1 MDTIS
6 RENNTSYL
14 PFAGLIAGLI
24 ALILAIVGL
33 VQVNKLKTA
42 NQTFQDEQT
51 AKVSS
56 IESTASAASAAA
68 SAATSAV
75 DGATRSI
82 SGLQRSTQE
91 AFGQVAGEI
100 TRINGE
106 IVKIQESGAKPKVA
120 AKDPKAPA
128 GAAAAAAP
136 AVAGP
141 NEYVIV
147 GGDTG
152 AKIARAKGVSLA
164 DLISVNPGVNWTG
177 LKVGQKVKIPAK

>member
-24 ALILAIVGL
+24 ALILAIIGL
-33 VQVNKLKTA
+33 VQVSKVKAA
-42 NQTFQDEQT
+42 NQAFQEEQVT
-51 AKVSS
+51 KVAA
-56 IESTASAASAAA
+56 IESTASAAAE
-68 SAATSAV
+68 
-75 DGATRSI
+75 GAKTQI
-82 SGLQRSTQE
+82 AGLQRSTQD

-106 IVKIQESGAKPKVA
+106 IVKIQESAAKPKVSKD
-120 AKDPKAPA
+120 AKA
-128 GAAAAAAP
+128 GP

-141 NEYVIV
+141 DEYVIA

-152 AKIARAKGVSLA
+152 AKIARAKGVSLP
-164 DLISVNPGVNWTG
+164 DLIAVNPGVNWTA
-177 LKVGQKVKIPAK
+177 LKVGQKVKLPKK

>member
-14 PFAGLIAGLI
+14 PFAGLIAGVI

-33 VQVNKLKTA
+33 VQVSKMKAA
-42 NQTFQDEQT
+42 NEAVHEEQS
-51 AKVSS
+51 AKFAAV
-56 IESTASAASAAA
+56 EASA

-75 DGATRSI
+75 EGATRSI

-106 IVKIQESGAKPKVA
+106 IVKIQEAAAKPKVA
-120 AKDPKAPA
+120 AKA
-128 GAAAAAAP
+128 GAAGP

-141 NEYVIV
+141 DEYVIV

-164 DLISVNPGVNWTG
+164 DLIAVNPGVNWTG
-177 LKVGQKVKIPAK
+177 LKVGQKIKLPKK

>member
-14 PFAGLIAGLI
+14 PFAGLIAGVI

-33 VQVNKLKTA
+33 VQVSKLKAA
-42 NQTFQDEQT
+42 NQAFQDEQT
-51 AKVSS
+51 AKVAAVEASS
-56 IESTASAASAAA
+56 A
-68 SAATSAV
+68 AATSAAE
-75 DGATRSI
+75 GATRSI

-106 IVKIQESGAKPKVA
+106 IVKIQEAAAKPKVV
-120 AKDPKAPA
+120 AKA
-128 GAAAAAAP
+128 GAAGP

-141 NEYVIV
+141 DEYVVV

-164 DLISVNPGVNWTG
+164 DLIAVNPGVNWTA
-177 LKVGQKVKIPAK
+177 LKVGQKVKLPKK

>member
-24 ALILAIVGL
+24 ALILAIIGL
-33 VQVNKLKTA
+33 VQVSKMKAA
-42 NQTFQDEQT
+42 NQAFQEEQVT
-51 AKVSS
+51 KVAA
-56 IESTASAASAAA
+56 IESTASAAS
-68 SAATSAV
+68 SAAE
-75 DGATRSI
+75 GAKTQI
-82 SGLQRSTQE
+82 SGLQRSTQD

-106 IVKIQESGAKPKVA
+106 IVKIQEAATKPKAA
-120 AKDPKAPA
+120 AKDPKDPKA
-128 GAAAAAAP
+128 GP

-141 NEYVIV
+141 DEYVVV

-152 AKIARAKGVSLA
+152 AKIARAKGVSLP
-164 DLISVNPGVNWTG
+164 DLIAVNPGVNWTA
-177 LKVGQKVKIPAK
+177 LKVGQKVKLPKK

>member
-24 ALILAIVGL
+24 ALILAIIGL
-33 VQVNKLKTA
+33 VQVSKMKAA
-42 NQTFQDEQT
+42 NQAFQEEQT
-51 AKVSS
+51 TKVAA
-56 IESTASAASAAA
+56 IESTASAANSAAE
-68 SAATSAV
+68 AAKTQ
-75 DGATRSI
+75 I
-82 SGLQRSTQE
+82 SGLQRSTQD

-106 IVKIQESGAKPKVA
+106 IVKIQEAATKPKVV
-120 AKDPKAPA
+120 AKDGKEPKA
-128 GAAAAAAP
+128 GP

-141 NEYVIV
+141 DEYVVV

-164 DLISVNPGVNWTG
+164 DLIAVNAGVNWTA
-177 LKVGQKVKIPAK
+177 LKVGQKVKLPKK